1 MPPVFMLIIVVF
13 AVLMV
18 MFGNNPLEKLRQ
30 EQEKYGRDPLARE
43 INKFIEKQEKGEAGS
58 GNKYVPPAGSTV
70 YRLPAS
76 EAVLQPKK
84 NVQTGLDGDERV
96 RPAPDIPVEQWGSQ
110 YPSYMMAPR
119 DKPE

>member
-1 MPPVFMLIIVVF
+1 MLVIVVF

-18 MFGNNPLEKLRQ
+18 MFGSNPVEKLRQ

-43 INKFIEKQEKGEAGS
+43 INKFNEKQEKGEVGAA
-58 GNKYVPPAGSTV
+58 NQYVPPAGATV

-84 NVQTGLDGDERV
+84 QVQTGLDGDDRV
-96 RPAPDIPVEQWGSQ
+96 RPAPDVPIEQWGSQ

-119 DKPE
+119 ERSE